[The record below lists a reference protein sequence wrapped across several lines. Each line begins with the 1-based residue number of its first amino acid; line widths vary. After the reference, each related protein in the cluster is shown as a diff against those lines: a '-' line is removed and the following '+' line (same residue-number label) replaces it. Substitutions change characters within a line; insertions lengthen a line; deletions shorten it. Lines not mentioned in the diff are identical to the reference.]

1 MVYMTISPYRRRA
14 LTLYIAQLI
23 FNFFWM
29 IIFFNA
35 RNYVFAFI
43 WLAVLWLMV
52 FFMIR
57 SMRLV
62 KPAAGNLQIPYL
74 VWLTFAGYLNFAII
88 LLN

>member
-1 MVYMTISPYRRRA
+1 MTISPYRRRA
-14 LTLYIAQLI
+14 ISLYIAQLI

-43 WLAVLWLMV
+43 WLVILWILV

-57 SMRLV
+57 TMQLV
-62 KPAAGNLQIPYL
+62 KPAAGNLQIPYQI
-74 VWLTFAGYLNFAII
+74 WLTFAVYLNFSII